1 MKNSTRLGLYAV
13 IALAVGVAGWWY
25 SSGPTL
31 VSTAG
36 KPPAG
41 GASAP
46 ASIPAPNSSQP
57 AAGMSGMAGGAPQ
70 KPPVVEASKVLVGP
84 MVREITAIG
93 TLLSNESVIIR
104 PEIAGRVLRISFEEG
119 QRVKKGQL
127 LVQLDDSTYMAE
139 LEQAKASL
147 ELSKANHERTVKLYS
162 QGAATERSRDEN
174 LSKLRVDQARL
185 EVARTNL
192 EKSRL
197 TAPFEG
203 VLGLRKVSIGAYVT
217 PGLDI
222 VNLESIDLLKVDF
235 SVPETALSFIAI
247 GQQINVTADSFPGK
261 SFSGEVFAL
270 DPRIDQNGRSVAVR
284 AKLSSEGGLLR
295 PGMFARVGLVTGRND
310 NAVMIPEE
318 ALIPRGAQ
326 LYVYKV
332 VDGKVASQM
341 VKVGLRREGRVEI
354 VEGLK
359 PDDVVVTAGH
369 QKAREG
375 APVTLAGQAPQT
387 AAPAPKPGG

>member
-1 MKNSTRLGLYAV
+1 
-13 IALAVGVAGWWY
+13 
-25 SSGPTL
+25 
-31 VSTAG
+31 
-36 KPPAG
+36 
-41 GASAP
+41 
-46 ASIPAPNSSQP
+46 
-57 AAGMSGMAGGAPQ
+57 MAGGAGGGQ
-70 KPPVVEASKVLVGP
+70 QRPPVVEAGKVQVGP

-104 PEIAGRVLRISFEEG
+104 PEIAGRVLRISFDEG

-127 LVQLDDSTYMAE
+127 LVQLDDSSYQAE
-139 LEQAKASL
+139 VEQAKASL
-147 ELSKANHERTVKLYS
+147 ELSKANHERTTKLLA

-197 TAPFEG
+197 TAPFDG
-203 VLGLRKVSIGAYVT
+203 VLGLRKVSVGAYVT
-217 PGLDI
+217 PGLDL
-222 VNLESIDLLKVDF
+222 VNLESIDTLKVDF
-235 SVPETALSFIAI
+235 SVPETALSFLAI

-261 SFSGEVFAL
+261 SFAGEVFAL

-284 AKLSSEGGLLR
+284 AKLANEGTILR
-295 PGMFARVGLVTGRND
+295 PGMFVRVGLVTGKND
-310 NAVMIPEE
+310 NAVIIPEE

-332 VDGKVASQM
+332 VDGKVASQQ
-341 VKVGLRREGRVEI
+341 VKVGLRREGKVEI

-359 PDDVVVTAGH
+359 PEDVIVTAGH

-375 APVTLAGQAPQT
+375 APVTIAGQPPQP
-387 AAPAPKPGG
+387 AAAQPKPGG